1 MAAFLASPDAEYRI
15 ARWEQERDR
24 CPIHGGPSSECGD
37 SDRDWF
43 PQRDVCWPAAQ
54 LAAVNR
60 LYDLL
65 HEDAPYHDGTFERWA
80 KEPSREYPF
89 HYRDGVTIWL
99 SATDLTPDE
108 DFLSASVPKKSP
120 GDQDEAD
127 AN

>member
-1 MAAFLASPDAEYRI
+1 M
-15 ARWEQERDR
+15 
-24 CPIHGGPSSECGD
+24 
-37 SDRDWF
+37 
-43 PQRDVCWPAAQ
+43 CWPAAQ

-120 GDQDEAD
+120 GDQDGKTE
-127 AN
+127 